1 MFATGNLSYFGWES
15 LPGSPRPC
23 GTLVEKAP
31 DCHCRLWWV
40 AAVVEVLRNRWGY
53 IAGRQHRSLLLFH
66 LGWFVLPF
74 KA

>member
-40 AAVVEVLRNRWGY
+40 AAVVEVLRNRWGC
-53 IAGRQHRSLLLFH
+53 IAGRAAQIFAAFPPWL
-66 LGWFVLPF
+66 VCVTI
-74 KA
+74 